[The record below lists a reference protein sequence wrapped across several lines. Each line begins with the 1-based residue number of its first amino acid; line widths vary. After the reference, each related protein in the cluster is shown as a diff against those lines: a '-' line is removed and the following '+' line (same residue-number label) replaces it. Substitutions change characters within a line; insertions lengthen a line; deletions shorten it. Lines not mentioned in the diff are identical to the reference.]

1 MKTTITYILALFFST
16 LIQQNDFL
24 SEQKKYER
32 VQAAFEAK
40 GSIVSEKLRI
50 NGIQPEQ
57 LNILIVAY
65 KEEKV
70 LKIFAKN
77 SKDRNYKKLV
87 DYPICQQ
94 SGHLGPKWKQGDLQV
109 PEGFYQ
115 IDRFNPVST
124 YYLSLGI
131 NYPNKADYLRSD
143 AVDRGGDIFI
153 HGECVTVGCLPMTN
167 DLIQEIYLYAIQARQ
182 NGQEDI
188 PVYIFPFR
196 MTKENMSIH
205 QETFKGDEVL
215 LNFWKNLKIGFD
227 IFEKDKNPISF
238 SVDKKGL
245 YVFRK

>member
-1 MKTTITYILALFFST
+1 METTITYILALFFST

-40 GSIVSEKLRI
+40 GSLVSEKLRM

-65 KEEKV
+65 KEEKI
-70 LKIFAKN
+70 LEIFAKN
-77 SKDRNYKKLV
+77 KADKQYKKLV

-182 NGQEDI
+182 NGQVNI

-196 MTKENMSIH
+196 MTKGNMKIH
-205 QETFKGDEVL
+205 QEELKKDKVL
-215 LNFWKNLKIGFD
+215 LDFWRNLKTGFD
-227 IFEKDKNPISF
+227 TFEKEKKAISF
-238 SVDKKGL
+238 SVDKKGF

>member
-1 MKTTITYILALFFST
+1 MKMYLIFTIALFFST
-16 LIQQNDFL
+16 LIPQNDFL

-40 GSIVSEKLRI
+40 GSLVSEKLKI
-50 NGIQPEQ
+50 NNIQPEQ

-70 LKIFAKN
+70 LEIFAKN
-77 SKDRNYKKLV
+77 KADKQYKKLV

-94 SGHLGPKWKQGDLQV
+94 SGRLGPKWKQGDLQV

-182 NGQEDI
+182 NGQDNI

-196 MTKENMSIH
+196 LTKENMKIH
-205 QETFKGDEVL
+205 QETFKDDKVMIG
-215 LNFWKNLKIGFD
+215 FWQNLKKGYDVFSKTQKI
-227 IFEKDKNPISF
+227 ISFEVDKN
-238 SVDKKGL
+238 GL
-245 YVFRK
+245 YIF

>member
-40 GSIVSEKLRI
+40 GSILSEKLRI

-70 LKIFAKN
+70 LEIFAKN

-87 DYPICQQ
+87 AYPICQQ
-94 SGHLGPKWKQGDLQV
+94 SGRLGPKWKQGDLQV

-182 NGQEDI
+182 NGQENI

-196 MTKENMSIH
+196 MTKENMSTH
-205 QETFKGDEVL
+205 QEKFKGDEVL
-215 LNFWKNLKIGFD
+215 LNFWKNLKTGFD
-227 IFEKDKNPISF
+227 TFEKDKTPISF

>member
-40 GSIVSEKLRI
+40 GSILSEKLRI

-70 LKIFAKN
+70 LEIFAKN

-94 SGHLGPKWKQGDLQV
+94 SGRLGPKWKQGDLQV
-109 PEGFYQ
+109 PEGLYQ

-196 MTKENMSIH
+196 MTKENMSTH
-205 QETFKGDEVL
+205 QEKFKGDEVL
-215 LNFWKNLKIGFD
+215 LNFWKNLKTGFD
-227 IFEKDKNPISF
+227 TFEKDKNPISF